1 MRRDRDSQKQER
13 NEMFLQSQK
22 ELEDLKDKL
31 RELQSEND
39 RTIFKQ
45 KTQLEENQKMQLK
58 MEKKSSEVHQTLSEK
73 VQLENMV
80 KSKEQMID
88 NLNRQVIQL
97 REDLKQKDLEQEN
110 ILRRKH
116 EEDR

>member
-39 RTIFKQ
+39 RTIFK
-45 KTQLEENQKMQLK
+45 
-58 MEKKSSEVHQTLSEK
+58 
-73 VQLENMV
+73 
-80 KSKEQMID
+80 
-88 NLNRQVIQL
+88 
-97 REDLKQKDLEQEN
+97 
-110 ILRRKH
+110 
-116 EEDR
+116 

>member
-1 MRRDRDSQKQER
+1 MRRDRDNQKQER

-45 KTQLEENQKMQLK
+45 KT
-58 MEKKSSEVHQTLSEK
+58 
-73 VQLENMV
+73 
-80 KSKEQMID
+80 
-88 NLNRQVIQL
+88 
-97 REDLKQKDLEQEN
+97 
-110 ILRRKH
+110 
-116 EEDR
+116 